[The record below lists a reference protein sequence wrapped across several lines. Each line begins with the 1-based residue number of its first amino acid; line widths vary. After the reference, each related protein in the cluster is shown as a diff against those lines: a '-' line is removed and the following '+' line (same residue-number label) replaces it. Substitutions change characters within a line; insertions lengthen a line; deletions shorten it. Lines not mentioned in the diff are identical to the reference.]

1 MKICITGAIGS
12 GKSSVIEILKKL
24 SYKCVS
30 SDEINNDMLKDPS
43 YIEILID
50 SFGKDIIYDGNLD
63 KNKLAQIIFN
73 DDEKRKLLN
82 SISHPLI
89 TKRILEIIKK
99 NKDIIFVEIPLL
111 IESGMATI
119 FDKIWLVES
128 DFDIRLKRIVYR
140 DNLSADMAIAKIKS
154 QVANEYK
161 LKKVATDTIYNNSN
175 DLGNLELQVIELL
188 KGING

>member
-119 FDKIWLVES
+119 FDKIWLV
-128 DFDIRLKRIVYR
+128 
-140 DNLSADMAIAKIKS
+140 
-154 QVANEYK
+154 
-161 LKKVATDTIYNNSN
+161 
-175 DLGNLELQVIELL
+175 
-188 KGING
+188 